1 MRTQLEILKGKLRN
15 EELPSDEVLNDLLES
30 SKLIILNRRYPFH
43 DFPIDEETEE
53 YKLEKRYMD
62 LQIRI
67 AVELFAK
74 EGAEGE
80 TNHTENGV
88 SRNYASAGVSPA
100 LLDEIVPKGKV
111 LVYEES

>member
-1 MRTQLEILKGKLRN
+1 MRMQLHILKRRLRDEN
-15 EELPSDEVLNDLLES
+15 IPSDDVLNDLLES
-30 SKLIILNRRYPFH
+30 AKLIILNRRYPFQE
-43 DFPIDEETEE
+43 FPIDKMGNYELEDR
-53 YKLEKRYMD
+53 YKD

-80 TNHTENGV
+80 TNHTENGI

-111 LVYEES
+111 LLYEES